1 MTSAFGGSTYGN
13 NNDDI
18 FKYRNNNMC
27 SKWKE
32 TDVYNDLFTAKIYQ
46 NNDKNVMIKGSLN
59 MDIKKL
65 LKGSRIFLKYF
76 GANSPTNGG
85 SFTGSGLPFPNK
97 EVAYENTDNTGILQV
112 FGDVFSL
119 NILKPNSYY
128 INHGKTLIRPHINFT
143 FIDGN
148 ERAVS
153 NSYKIMLDDYIPYRS
168 LSMRREDV
176 LFYDVPNLPIRT
188 QEQILRDSKYNINK
202 KEHSNFWGTRP
213 PN

>member
-1 MTSAFGGSTYGN
+1 MTSSFGGPTYGSK
-13 NNDDI
+13 NDDI
-18 FKYRNNNMC
+18 FKYRNDKMC

-32 TDVYNDLFTAKIYQ
+32 TNVSNELFNAKIYQ
-46 NNDKNVMIKGSLN
+46 NDDKNVMIKGSLN
-59 MDIKKL
+59 VDIKKL

-76 GANSPTNGG
+76 AANCPTNGS

-97 EVAYENTDNTGILQV
+97 EVAYENTDNSGILQV

-148 ERAVS
+148 ERSVS
-153 NSYKIMLDDYIPYRS
+153 DTYRIMLDDYIPYRS

-188 QEQILRDSKYNINK
+188 QEQILRESSYTINK
-202 KEHSNFWGTRP
+202 KEHNNFWGTRP

>member
-1 MTSAFGGSTYGN
+1 MTSAFGGPTYGN
-13 NNDDI
+13 KNDDV
-18 FKYRNNNMC
+18 FKYRKDNMC
-27 SKWKE
+27 SKWKQ
-32 TDVYNDLFTAKIYQ
+32 TDIHNELFTAKIYQ
-46 NNDKNVMIKGSLN
+46 NDDTNVMIKGSLN

-65 LKGSRIFLKYF
+65 LKGSRIFLKYSA
-76 GANSPTNGG
+76 ANCPTNGA

-128 INHGKTLIRPHINFT
+128 VNHGKTLIRPHINFT

-148 ERAVS
+148 ERSVS
-153 NSYKIMLDDYIPYRS
+153 NSYRIMLDDYIPYRS

-188 QEQILRDSKYNINK
+188 QEQILRESSYTINK
-202 KEHSNFWGTRP
+202 KEYNNFWGTRP

>member
-13 NNDDI
+13 NNDDD
-18 FKYRNNNMC
+18 FKYRNNKMC

-32 TDVYNDLFTAKIYQ
+32 TNVSNELFNAKIYQ

-76 GANSPTNGG
+76 GANCPTNGG

-97 EVAYENTDNTGILQV
+97 DVAYENTDNTGILQV

-128 INHGKTLIRPHINFT
+128 ENQGKTLIRPHINFT

-188 QEQILRDSKYNINK
+188 QEQILRDSKYDINK